1 MSGIENDRFTKAEI
15 EAGALALFRFDS
27 NWAQL
32 EPSDEQVR
40 TWWDCQPEMIRGLF
54 RQRARLVL
62 AAAGVEG
69 F

>member
-1 MSGIENDRFTKAEI
+1 MSGVENGGFTESEI

-40 TWWDCQPEMIRGLF
+40 AWWDCQPETIRGLF

-62 AAAGVEG
+62 EAAGLR
-69 F
+69 